1 MDEVGVYYCALAA
14 SDLQALYPFP
24 TRRSSDLVSGPHC
37 VQPPSGL
44 VGWWKG
50 DGGTSDALGSNNG
63 SLFGDASF
71 APGVIGQAF
80 SFDGYNDSVMIG
92 NPAALQ
98 LQNFSIE
105 AWIKR
110 ANTNQASL
118 DTFTVG
124 SIFGYGYG
132 GYIFA
137 LSDDGRLTLGH
148 VGFTGINSTMSIKDT
163 NWHHVAVTKV
173 AGTVAF
179 YVDRKSAPP
188 TSSHTTIYFTS
199 FAQVN
204 PT

>member
-1 MDEVGVYYCALAA
+1 MDLAC
-14 SDLQALYPFP
+14 SSVKLQQ
-24 TRRSSDLVSGPHC
+24 VSGPHC

-50 DGGTSDALGSNNG
+50 DGSASDALGSNNG

-110 ANTNQASL
+110 ASTNQASL

-124 SIFGYGYG
+124 SIFGYGYSG
-132 GYIFA
+132 
-137 LSDDGRLTLGH
+137 
-148 VGFTGINSTMSIKDT
+148 
-163 NWHHVAVTKV
+163 
-173 AGTVAF
+173 
-179 YVDRKSAPP
+179 
-188 TSSHTTIYFTS
+188 
-199 FAQVN
+199 
-204 PT
+204 